1 MSATRSPN
9 DYYPTPPWCYEN
21 LNIDFSGFKTAL
33 EPCRG
38 DGRIY
43 SFLKNKGL
51 DTYWAE
57 LSEGIDY
64 LDTPFENIDLIFTNP
79 PFSIADKFIEKAL
92 SESPS
97 VVMLLRLNYLG
108 SQKRFE
114 FWKKYP
120 VTGLIVLSKRPSFTG
135 TGTDST
141 EYAWFIWD
149 KTDKLPK
156 GITHIK

>member
-1 MSATRSPN
+1 MSAIRSPN
-9 DYYPTPPWCYEN
+9 DYYPTPTWCYEN
-21 LNIDFSGFKTAL
+21 LNIDFSKFKTAL

-38 DGRIY
+38 DGRVY
-43 SFLKNKGL
+43 EFLKSKGL

-57 LSEGIDY
+57 ISEGVDY
-64 LDTPFENIDLIFTNP
+64 LDTPFEDIDLVFTNP

-114 FWKKYP
+114 FWKKHP